1 MHDATPTLLT
11 RLLLLSLVGALLAA
25 SPCDRPP
32 SNVKTE
38 LPEVDAKAAEAAVT
52 LPAPPAADA
61 FVIKEAHDDGVLR
74 VEGLAEHREKHMDKT
89 VTVRG
94 KIVSI
99 APPCDVK
106 EAKKRGETCKQPHL
120 VIEDSDRASARMFVI
135 GFPDEFPKLAKLQ
148 PGEAFDFKGS
158 YTMTAQQFAATET
171 GLIVL
176 EEVNETTVADVREKL
191 RKQKRR

>member
-1 MHDATPTLLT
+1 MHDAKTATLT
-11 RLLLLSLVGALLAA
+11 RLLLLSLVGALAAA

-38 LPEVDAKAAEAAVT
+38 LPQVDPKAAEAAVT

-74 VEGLAEHREKHMDKT
+74 IEGLAEHRDKHLDKT

-99 APPCDVK
+99 APPCDPK

-120 VIEDSDRASARMFVI
+120 IIEDSDRATAKMFVI
-135 GFPDEFPKLAKLQ
+135 GFPEELPKIAKLQ
-148 PGEAFDFKGS
+148 VGEVFDFKGS
-158 YTMTAQQFAATET
+158 YAMTSQQFAATET
-171 GLIVL
+171 GLVVL
-176 EEVNETTVADVREKL
+176 EEVNDTTVADVREKL
-191 RKQKRR
+191 KKQRRR